1 MSQKPR
7 WMASAERHLR
17 LSFDLIHMCMIH
29 THKHLHTGA
38 HTEIIGI
45 TPVGKDE
52 ASQMQGEIKDQNG
65 SLFLAEPEKE
75 IELVYMVFVIKYS
88 N

>member
-1 MSQKPR
+1 
-7 WMASAERHLR
+7 
-17 LSFDLIHMCMIH
+17 MCMIH